1 MVTSFVK
8 CVAWEQALMEIVKFY
23 INDIEVEVAQ
33 NTSILEAARKN
44 DIYIPS
50 LCYHPDLPPSR
61 RLKATDVIYRGNE
74 KVVGDEPKKEFEG
87 CNLCLVEVEGQPELV
102 PACDTI
108 VAEGMKVFTDNKRIV
123 EARREK
129 LMLILAKHPH
139 ACLVCA
145 QKEGCTREP
154 CSTNVPVAERCCPK
168 FGNCELQ
175 KVAEYI
181 GIREDTPRYVPANL
195 PVVEDEALFLRDT
208 NICVSCTRCIR
219 ACQELR
225 GVSALDFVYKNGEAV
240 VGTIAPNLKDSAC
253 RFCGACVEVCPTGAL
268 MDKQPI
274 AGEREVTLVPCR
286 YACPV
291 GIDIPRYIH
300 LISEGSYA
308 EANAVIR
315 EKTPLPSVLS
325 HACARPCEKVC
336 RSSEVNEPIAICA
349 LKRFATDQ
357 DIEHLMSKVKVA
369 TSTGKKIAIVGSGAA
384 GLTAAYYLAFL
395 GRSVTIFEA
404 MPEPGGMMRYGIPE
418 YRMPRQILEK
428 DLRRIV
434 ELGVKI
440 KTNASVGDSFSIEQ
454 LRKSYNVVLVATG
467 LPESLKLK
475 VEGVDLDGVLVG
487 LDFLTKFRLGK
498 GVKVR
503 DVVLVLGGGSVAM
516 DVALTALRLGAKEVQ
531 IACLEGWDEMPA
543 FPWERQQAVEEGI
556 VINNSWGL
564 KRILGKDGRVAGA
577 ELVRCVSV
585 FDQEGRFNPV
595 LDETETKVI
604 GADMFIFAIGQ
615 ASNRPWLAANSLSVS
630 NFGTVKADD
639 STMETDI
646 PGVFACGDIVNGA
659 TSIVEAVASGR
670 KAAIAI
676 DKHLGGDGNITVEIA
691 PSRKPKAWL
700 GREEGFAYKHRAV
713 MPALQVEKRVGNFA
727 EVELGLDEKLAIEEA
742 KRCLRCDLRLQIT
755 PPILP
760 PEKWLKFETTTVTD
774 IPETEGVFQL
784 LDEDKTVIYIKGT
797 INMRKELEEQLA
809 TNPKA
814 KYFIFEEA
822 KMFTMRESELLQQ
835 FLKKYGKLP
844 EQNLGLEEDLY

>member
-1 MVTSFVK
+1 METVK
-8 CVAWEQALMEIVKFY
+8 LY
-23 INDIEVEVAQ
+23 INETEVEVAQ
-33 NTSILEAARKN
+33 GISILEAAGKN
-44 DIYIPS
+44 EIYIPS
-50 LCYHPDLPPSR
+50 LCYHPDLPLSR
-61 RLKATDVIYRGNE
+61 KLKAVDLIYRGNE
-74 KVVGDEPKKEFEG
+74 KIVGDEPQKEFEG
-87 CNLCLVEVEGQPELV
+87 CNLCLVEVEGQPDLV

-108 VAEGMKVFTDNKRIV
+108 VAEEMKVFTDTERIA

-129 LMLILAKHPH
+129 LTLILAKHPH

-195 PVVEDEALFLRDT
+195 PVVEDEPLFLRDT
-208 NICVSCTRCIR
+208 NICISCTRCIR

-225 GVSALDFVYKNGEAV
+225 GVKALGFVYKNGEAF
-240 VGTIAPNLKDSAC
+240 VGAIAPNLKDSAC

-268 MDKQPI
+268 MDKEPM
-274 AGEREVTLVPCR
+274 AGEREATLVPCK
-286 YACPV
+286 YTCPV
-291 GIDIPRYIH
+291 GIDVPRYIH
-300 LISEGSYA
+300 LISEGRYA

-315 EKTPLPSVLS
+315 EKTPLPSVLA
-325 HACARPCEKVC
+325 HTCARPCENIC
-336 RSSEVNEPIAICA
+336 RSNEVNEPIAICA
-349 LKRFATDQ
+349 LKRFVTDQ
-357 DIEHLMSKVKVA
+357 DTEDWRSRVKVA
-369 TSTGKKIAIVGSGAA
+369 PSTGKQVAIIGSGAA
-384 GLTAAYYLAFL
+384 GLTAAYYIASL
-395 GRSVTIFEA
+395 GHSVTIFEA

-418 YRMPRQILEK
+418 YRVPQEILEK
-428 DLRRIV
+428 DVRQIV

-440 KTNASVGDSFSIEQ
+440 KTNASVGDSFSIRQ
-454 LRKSYNVVLVATG
+454 LRESYDVVLVATG
-467 LPESLKLK
+467 LPVSQKLK
-475 VEGVDLDGVLVG
+475 VEGVDLDGVLGG
-487 LDFLTKFRLGK
+487 LDFLTEFRLGK
-498 GVKVR
+498 DVKVR
-503 DVVLVLGGGSVAM
+503 DIVLVLGGGSVAM

-531 IACLEGWDEMPA
+531 IACLEKWEEMPA
-543 FPWERQQAVEEGI
+543 FPWERQQVAEEDI

-564 KRILGKDGRVAGA
+564 KRILGKDGKVAGA

-595 LDETETKVI
+595 LDKSETKVI
-604 GADMFIFAIGQ
+604 DADIFIFAIGQ
-615 ASNRPWLAANSLSVS
+615 ASNRPWLAANSFPVS
-630 NFGTVKADD
+630 NLGTIKANS

-670 KAAIAI
+670 KAAVAI
-676 DKHLGGDGNITVEIA
+676 DKHLGGDGNITVELV
-691 PSRKPKAWL
+691 PSRKPNPWL
-700 GREEGFAYKHRAV
+700 GREEGFAHKHRVV
-713 MPALQVEKRVGNFA
+713 MPALQVEKRHMNFA
-727 EVELGLDEKLAIEEA
+727 EVELGLDDKKAVEEA

-760 PEKWLKFETTTVTD
+760 PEKWLKFETATVATV
-774 IPETEGVFQL
+774 PETEGVYQL
-784 LDEDKTVIYIKGT
+784 LDENKAVIYIKG
-797 INMRKELEEQLA
+797 IMNMRKELEEQLA

-835 FLKKYGKLP
+835 FLKKSGKLP